1 MMREMPG
8 LPYVSMPVVDVRD
21 VAEAHFRGLQVPD
34 AAGQRFI
41 LCSNSIWF
49 TDIGKWLH
57 AKYSPDYNVPTD

>member
-21 VAEAHFRGLQVPD
+21 VAEAHFRGLKVPD

-57 AKYSPDYNVPTD
+57 AKYSPDYNVPTN